1 MYSTRRR
8 PVRAYTQFAAP
19 IETHENRYEAAENRK
34 HGKRLYNAGVS
45 LPTPTNAHDPRE
57 QPVQMKTSS
66 LLLSASLIR
75 EMDLVDREVVQALVL
90 STPSFSSL
98 SLRSFSAAMET

>member
-1 MYSTRRR
+1 
-8 PVRAYTQFAAP
+8 
-19 IETHENRYEAAENRK
+19 
-34 HGKRLYNAGVS
+34 
-45 LPTPTNAHDPRE
+45 
-57 QPVQMKTSS
+57 MKTSS

-98 SLRSFSAAMET
+98 SLPSFSAAMET